1 MGKHLAPSRRSKYA
15 NTGFWVDAADRAL
28 ASFAQAGLASG
39 LLGTTGVLG
48 VDWVGLLSISAGT
61 ALASILSSIAF
72 RGKPGEEYPGDRED
86 DPTGPLTD
94 PGD

>member
-1 MGKHLAPSRRSKYA
+1 MGKHLAPRSKYA
-15 NTGFWVDAADRAL
+15 DTGFWVDAADRAL

-39 LLGTTGVLG
+39 LLGTAGVLG

-72 RGKPGEEYPGDRED
+72 RGKPGDNED
-86 DPTGPLTD
+86 SMQSTD
-94 PGD
+94 N